1 MSKEN
6 CSEIEKIEE
15 IRSEENDCDPSF
27 NLLMATEEPTFS
39 VSKNENIDLVRRVAA
54 ASTAPSNREEGNL
67 KCDVVVGNVTTT
79 TTIGGKGHQA
89 KEKVDRN
96 NSMDSSSSA
105 THNNKNSRKKTRRG
119 KSKRKSSKPYT
130 KSQWSYHIPR
140 IQNMKRKVILSDV
153 GQPLVPYNTNKFLM
167 EDHVPPYVSH
177 HSGPLAIPPKGV
189 REAVRTRDSS
199 FSIDSEENYFYSL
212 PEDEEEFLT
221 KEFSNVYED
230 ARSER
235 LEAMTKAQ
243 LIQEFL
249 QMEAT
254 VEQLTRRINARRLE
268 EKGSDDRKLLEQR
281 IKDLTSE
288 NSGKFRRKSSKISA
302 NPLISELKHK
312 LERNQKSRKDTSE
325 VMSTSSSEDS
335 ESDSDSS
342 SNSSLDSRSNS
353 SGSIDLANEIDMAD
367 VQPLLLDTVTGS
379 TDTRGSTVPAI
390 PLQ

>member
-27 NLLMATEEPTFS
+27 NLLMATEEPSFS

-54 ASTAPSNREEGNL
+54 ASTALANREEGNS
-67 KCDVVVGNVTTT
+67 KIDQIVNNVTTM
-79 TTIGGKGHQA
+79 GGNKAQSR
-89 KEKVDRN
+89 EKVDRN

-105 THNNKNSRKKTRRG
+105 TNNKNSRKKTRRG

-130 KSQWSYHIPR
+130 KSQWLYHIPR

-177 HSGPLAIPPKGV
+177 KSGPMAIPPKGA
-189 REAVRTRDSS
+189 REPVRTRDSS

-254 VEQLTRRINARRLE
+254 VEQLTRRINARRLD
-268 EKGSDDRKLLEQR
+268 EKTSDDRKLLEQR

-288 NSGKFRRKSSKISA
+288 NSGRFNGRPSRISIKVFIFDFRSKTQA
-302 NPLISELKHK
+302 
-312 LERNQKSRKDTSE
+312 
-325 VMSTSSSEDS
+325 
-335 ESDSDSS
+335 
-342 SNSSLDSRSNS
+342 
-353 SGSIDLANEIDMAD
+353 GA
-367 VQPLLLDTVTGS
+367 QPK
-379 TDTRGSTVPAI
+379 I
-390 PLQ
+390 PKRQRRRHVDQLQ